1 MGSMSIAVSQ
11 TAVGTKTIYLPR
23 EHGATAMV
31 ITPIVCAAV
40 LARIWHGAELATLA
54 AAFAALAAKDPL
66 VVLMRQKFVWKQ
78 PHAETPIAARWFAG
92 YALVLAASG
101 LVLLRSWPLTAI
113 FAMGAG
119 VVAFSLMAI
128 WVNVKNK
135 QRSTLFQ
142 IASAAALTSSSLA
155 TCLSAMGT
163 ISQWCWWLWVLLAMQ
178 ATAGILVVHA
188 RLDARI
194 ALRGK
199 APASLQFR
207 RAAFAAVA
215 VLAGGAVTM
224 LFLHQWWLALAL
236 ALAVAGYTYDLC
248 RQRNAA
254 ELQRPLMSVGRQA
267 LTLATVYAFLLIAG
281 LW

>member
-1 MGSMSIAVSQ
+1 MGTMSVAVSRPV
-11 TAVGTKTIYLPR
+11 AKKKTIYLPR

-31 ITPIVCAAV
+31 ITPIVCAAI
-40 LARIWHGAELATLA
+40 LARTWHWAELATLA

-66 VVLMRQKFVWKQ
+66 VVLMRQRFVWKQ
-78 PHAETPIAARWFAG
+78 PNAATPIAARWFAG
-92 YALVLAASG
+92 YTLVLAVSG
-101 LVLLRSWPLTAI
+101 LVLLRAWPLAAV
-113 FAMGAG
+113 FAMAAG
-119 VVAFSLMAI
+119 VVVFSLLAI

-155 TCLSAMGT
+155 TCLSATGV
-163 ISQWCWWLWVLLAMQ
+163 IRPWCWWLWLMLAMQ

-199 APASLQFR
+199 APASAHFR
-207 RAAFAAVA
+207 RAAFIAVV
-215 VLAGGAVTM
+215 VLAGGGAAM
-224 LFLHQWWLALAL
+224 LVLERRWLALAL
-236 ALAVAGYTYDLC
+236 ALAAAGYAYDLL
-248 RQRNAA
+248 RQLSAA

-267 LTLATVYAFLLIAG
+267 LTLATVYALLLIAG